1 MRKTQWKQ
9 CVFRIKYL
17 EENKNEKNITV
28 LTSIALTFALSFS
41 AAFANDDALIK
52 SQNYLKTITLDSPD
66 AVIAYEATGME
77 ADYKADALLNN
88 FKETDYVTASYGD
101 LAKSIIAISLLGE
114 NPKDFNKT
122 NLVEILENRVQED
135 GTLTNDVN
143 GGCGATIWTLM
154 ALETVNSPKV
164 KVVADKLSTMA
175 MDNGAYWYEYKG
187 PNADLDT
194 TGWAMEALSVAG
206 RSTYDAAISKA
217 YTFVSKLNSTDG
229 SYDIG
234 WGGNADTQ
242 SCVLEGLSTAGY
254 TLDTN
259 AYNYLLSYQNE
270 DGTFNALNYNTFQ
283 LEPNA
288 YASVEGARA
297 LGVINND
304 SFVLKARR
312 DYIKTTTPVVTEPE
326 TPTKPSTPTT
336 PGTTT
341 PAVKP
346 ETTTT
351 EPKKETVKVVNTGDN
366 TNVMAY
372 VVAAIAA
379 VGVIVL
385 VIKSK
390 KK

>member
-1 MRKTQWKQ
+1 MK
-9 CVFRIKYL
+9 RIF
-17 EENKNEKNITV
+17 TV

-41 AAFANDDALIK
+41 AAFANDDAFLK
-52 SQNYLKTITLDSPD
+52 SQNYLKTIALDSPD

-88 FKETDYVTASYGD
+88 FKETDYTTASYGD

-114 NPKDFNKT
+114 NPKDFNKI
-122 NLVEILENRVQED
+122 NLVEILENRVHED

-154 ALETVNSPKV
+154 ALETVNSSKV
-164 KVVADKLSTMA
+164 KAVADKLSTMA

-187 PNADLDT
+187 QNADLDT

-217 YTFVSKLNSTDG
+217 YTFVQSKLKSTDG

-242 SCVLEGLSTAGY
+242 SCVLEGLSVAGY
-254 TLDTN
+254 PLDTN

-297 LGVINND
+297 LGVINNG
-304 SFVLKARR
+304 SFVLMARR
-312 DYIKTTTPVVTEPE
+312 DYTNTTTPVVTEPE
-326 TPTKPSTPTT
+326 TPTTPTT
-336 PGTTT
+336 PSTTT

>member
-1 MRKTQWKQ
+1 MKKI
-9 CVFRIKYL
+9 F
-17 EENKNEKNITV
+17 TV

-164 KVVADKLSTMA
+164 KAVADKLSTMA

-217 YTFVSKLNSTDG
+217 YTFVQSKLNSTDG

-242 SCVLEGLSTAGY
+242 SCVLEGLSVAGY

-270 DGTFNALNYNTFQ
+270 DGTFNALNYNTFK

-297 LGVINND
+297 LGVINNG
-304 SFVLKARR
+304 SFVLEARN
-312 DYIKTTTPVVTEPE
+312 DYTMTTTPVVTEPE
-326 TPTKPSTPTT
+326 TPTTPTEPTKPSTTTT
-336 PGTTT
+336 PSTTT

>member
-1 MRKTQWKQ
+1 MK
-9 CVFRIKYL
+9 RIF
-17 EENKNEKNITV
+17 TV

-41 AAFANDDALIK
+41 AAFANDDALMK

-114 NPKDFNKT
+114 NPKDFNNT

-164 KVVADKLSTMA
+164 KAVADKLSTMA
-175 MDNGAYWYEYKG
+175 MDNGAYWYEYQG

-217 YTFVSKLNSTDG
+217 YTFVQSKLNSTDG
-229 SYDIG
+229 YYDN

-242 SCVLEGLSTAGY
+242 SCVLEGLSVAGY

-270 DGTFNALNYNTFQ
+270 DGTFNALNYNTYK

-297 LGVINND
+297 LGVINNG
-304 SFVLKARR
+304 SFVLKARK
-312 DYIKTTTPVVTEPE
+312 DYAKTISNSTTPE
-326 TPTKPSTPTT
+326 TPETK

-341 PAVKP
+341 TKPAVKP

>member
-1 MRKTQWKQ
+1 MKKI
-9 CVFRIKYL
+9 F
-17 EENKNEKNITV
+17 TV

-41 AAFANDDALIK
+41 AAFANDDAFLK
-52 SQNYLKTITLDSPD
+52 SQNYLKTIALDSPD

-217 YTFVSKLNSTDG
+217 YTFVQSKLNSKDG

-242 SCVLEGLSTAGY
+242 SCVLEGLHVAGY
-254 TLDTN
+254 KLDDQ

-297 LGVINND
+297 LGVINNG
-304 SFVLKARR
+304 SFVLKARK
-312 DYIKTTTPVVTEPE
+312 DYTKTISNSTTPE
-326 TPTKPSTPTT
+326 TPETK

-341 PAVKP
+341 TPSTTKPAVKP
-346 ETTTT
+346 ETTTTT
-351 EPKKETVKVVNTGDN
+351 EPKKETVKKVNTGDN

-379 VGVIVL
+379 IGVIAL
-385 VIKSK
+385 TIKSK

>member
-1 MRKTQWKQ
+1 MR
-9 CVFRIKYL
+9 RIF
-17 EENKNEKNITV
+17 TV

-41 AAFANDDALIK
+41 AAFASDDAFLK

-66 AVIAYEATGME
+66 AVIAYEAAGME

-88 FKETDYVTASYGD
+88 FKETDYTTASYGD

-135 GTLTNDVN
+135 GTLTDDKN

-164 KVVADKLSTMA
+164 KTVADKLSTMA

-187 PNADLDT
+187 QNADLDT

-217 YTFVSKLNSTDG
+217 YTFVQSKLKATDG
-229 SYDIG
+229 SYYIG

-270 DGTFNALNYNTFQ
+270 DGTFNALNYSTNQ

-297 LGVINND
+297 LGVINNG
-304 SFVLKARR
+304 SFVLKARQ
-312 DYIKTTTPVVTEPE
+312 DYTRTTTPVVTEPE
-326 TPTKPSTPTT
+326 TPTTPN
-336 PGTTT
+336 TTT

-351 EPKKETVKVVNTGDN
+351 TSTKKETVKVVNTGDN

>member
-1 MRKTQWKQ
+1 MK
-9 CVFRIKYL
+9 RIF
-17 EENKNEKNITV
+17 TV

-41 AAFANDDALIK
+41 AAFANDDAFLK
-52 SQNYLKTITLDSPD
+52 SQNYLKTIALDSPD

-88 FKETDYVTASYGD
+88 FKETDYTTASYGD

-114 NPKDFNKT
+114 NPKDFNKII
-122 NLVEILENRVQED
+122 LVEILENRVQED

-154 ALETVNSPKV
+154 ALETVNSSKV
-164 KVVADKLSTMA
+164 KAVADKLSTMA

-187 PNADLDT
+187 QNADLDT

-217 YTFVSKLNSTDG
+217 YTFVQSKLKSTDG

-242 SCVLEGLSTAGY
+242 SCVLEGLSVAGY
-254 TLDTN
+254 PLDTN

-297 LGVINND
+297 LGVINNG
-304 SFVLKARR
+304 SFVLMARR
-312 DYIKTTTPVVTEPE
+312 DYTNTTTPVVTEPE
-326 TPTKPSTPTT
+326 TPTTPTT
-336 PGTTT
+336 PSTTT

>member
-1 MRKTQWKQ
+1 MK
-9 CVFRIKYL
+9 RIF
-17 EENKNEKNITV
+17 TV

-41 AAFANDDALIK
+41 AAFANDDAFLK
-52 SQNYLKTITLDSPD
+52 SQNYLKTIALDSPD
-66 AVIAYEATGME
+66 AVIAYEAAGFE
-77 ADYKADALLNN
+77 ADGKADALLNN
-88 FKETDYVTASYGD
+88 FKDVDYTAASYGD

-164 KVVADKLSTMA
+164 KAVADKLSTMA
-175 MDNGAYWYEYKG
+175 MDNGAYWYEYQG

-217 YTFVSKLNSTDG
+217 YTFVQSKLNSTDG

-242 SCVLEGLSTAGY
+242 SCVLEGLSVAGY

-270 DGTFNALNYNTFQ
+270 DGTFNALNYNTFK

-297 LGVINND
+297 LGVINNG
-304 SFVLKARR
+304 SFVLRART
-312 DYIKTTTPVVTEPE
+312 DYTRTTTPVVTEPE
-326 TPTKPSTPTT
+326 TPTTPTKPS
-336 PGTTT
+336 TTT

>member
-1 MRKTQWKQ
+1 MR
-9 CVFRIKYL
+9 RIF
-17 EENKNEKNITV
+17 TV

-41 AAFANDDALIK
+41 AAFASDDAFLK

-66 AVIAYEATGME
+66 AVIAYEAAGME

-88 FKETDYVTASYGD
+88 FKETDYTTASYGD

-164 KVVADKLSTMA
+164 KTVADKLSTMA

-187 PNADLDT
+187 QNADLDT

-217 YTFVSKLNSTDG
+217 YTFVQSKLNSTDG

-270 DGTFNALNYNTFQ
+270 DGTFNALNYSSFQ

-297 LGVINND
+297 LGVINNG
-304 SFVLKARR
+304 SFVLQARE
-312 DYIKTTTPVVTEPE
+312 DYKKTTTPVVTEPE
-326 TPTKPSTPTT
+326 TPTTPTT
-336 PGTTT
+336 PNTTT

-351 EPKKETVKVVNTGDN
+351 TSTKKETVKVVNTGDN

>member
-1 MRKTQWKQ
+1 MK
-9 CVFRIKYL
+9 RIF
-17 EENKNEKNITV
+17 TV

-88 FKETDYVTASYGD
+88 FKEADYVTASYGD

-217 YTFVSKLNSTDG
+217 YTFVQSKLNSADG

-270 DGTFNALNYNTFQ
+270 DGTFNALNYSTNQ

-297 LGVINND
+297 LGVINHG
-304 SFVLKARR
+304 SFVLNARN
-312 DYIKTTTPVVTEPE
+312 DYTMTTTPVVPEPE
-326 TPTKPSTPTT
+326 KPTTPTTPTKPTT
-336 PGTTT
+336 PSTTT

-346 ETTTT
+346 ETTTTT

>member
-1 MRKTQWKQ
+1 MK
-9 CVFRIKYL
+9 RIF
-17 EENKNEKNITV
+17 TV

-41 AAFANDDALIK
+41 AAFANDDALMK

-114 NPKDFNKT
+114 NPKDFNNT

-164 KVVADKLSTMA
+164 KAVADKLSTMA
-175 MDNGAYWYEYKG
+175 MDNGAYWYEYQG

-217 YTFVSKLNSTDG
+217 YTFVQSKLNSTDG
-229 SYDIG
+229 YYDN

-242 SCVLEGLSTAGY
+242 SCVLEGLSVAGY

-270 DGTFNALNYNTFQ
+270 DGTFNALNYSTSQ

-297 LGVINND
+297 LGVINNG
-304 SFVLKARR
+304 SFVLRAR
-312 DYIKTTTPVVTEPE
+312 TTTPVVTEPE

>member
-1 MRKTQWKQ
+1 MK
-9 CVFRIKYL
+9 RIF
-17 EENKNEKNITV
+17 TV

-41 AAFANDDALIK
+41 AAFANDDAFLK
-52 SQNYLKTITLDSPD
+52 SQNYLKTIALDSPD

-88 FKETDYVTASYGD
+88 FKEIDYTTASYGD

-114 NPKDFNKT
+114 NPKDFNKI

-154 ALETVNSPKV
+154 ALETVNSSKV
-164 KVVADKLSTMA
+164 KAVADKLSTMA

-187 PNADLDT
+187 QNADLDT

-217 YTFVSKLNSTDG
+217 YTFVQSKLKSTDG

-242 SCVLEGLSTAGY
+242 SCVLEGLSVAGY
-254 TLDTN
+254 PLDTN

-270 DGTFNALNYNTFQ
+270 DGTFNALNYSTGQ

-297 LGVINND
+297 LGVINNG
-304 SFVLKARR
+304 SFVLMARR
-312 DYIKTTTPVVTEPE
+312 DYTNTTTPVVTEPE
-326 TPTKPSTPTT
+326 TPTTPTT
-336 PGTTT
+336 PSTTT

>member
-1 MRKTQWKQ
+1 MR
-9 CVFRIKYL
+9 RL
-17 EENKNEKNITV
+17 LTV
-28 LTSIALTFALSFS
+28 ITSIALTFALSFS
-41 AAFANDDALIK
+41 VAFASDDALIK

-66 AVIAYEATGME
+66 AVIAYEAAGFE
-77 ADYKADALLNN
+77 ADGKADALLNN
-88 FKETDYVTASYGD
+88 FKDVDYTAASYGD

-135 GTLTNDVN
+135 GT
-143 GGCGATIWTLM
+143 
-154 ALETVNSPKV
+154 
-164 KVVADKLSTMA
+164 
-175 MDNGAYWYEYKG
+175 
-187 PNADLDT
+187 
-194 TGWAMEALSVAG
+194 
-206 RSTYDAAISKA
+206 
-217 YTFVSKLNSTDG
+217 
-229 SYDIG
+229 
-234 WGGNADTQ
+234 
-242 SCVLEGLSTAGY
+242 
-254 TLDTN
+254 
-259 AYNYLLSYQNE
+259 
-270 DGTFNALNYNTFQ
+270 FNALNYNTFK

-297 LGVINND
+297 LGVINNG
-304 SFVLKARR
+304 SFVLKARK
-312 DYIKTTTPVVTEPE
+312 DYTKTTTPVVTEPE
-326 TPTKPSTPTT
+326 TPTTPTKPS
-336 PGTTT
+336 TTT

>member
-1 MRKTQWKQ
+1 MK
-9 CVFRIKYL
+9 RIF
-17 EENKNEKNITV
+17 TV

-41 AAFANDDALIK
+41 AAFANDDAFLK

-88 FKETDYVTASYGD
+88 FKETDYTTASYGD

-164 KVVADKLSTMA
+164 KAVADKLSTMA
-175 MDNGAYWYEYKG
+175 MDNGAYWYEYQG

-217 YTFVSKLNSTDG
+217 YTFVQSKLNSTDG

-270 DGTFNALNYNTFQ
+270 DGTFNALNYSTGQ

-304 SFVLKARR
+304 SFVLEARR
-312 DYIKTTTPVVTEPE
+312 DYTKTTTPVVTEPE
-326 TPTKPSTPTT
+326 TPTKPSTPTTPTT

>member
-1 MRKTQWKQ
+1 MR
-9 CVFRIKYL
+9 RL
-17 EENKNEKNITV
+17 LTV
-28 LTSIALTFALSFS
+28 ITSIALTFALSFS
-41 AAFANDDALIK
+41 AAFASDDALIK

-66 AVIAYEATGME
+66 AVIAYEAAGFE
-77 ADYKADALLNN
+77 ADGKADALLNN
-88 FKETDYVTASYGD
+88 FKDVDYTAASYGD

-164 KVVADKLSTMA
+164 KAVADKLSTMA
-175 MDNGAYWYEYKG
+175 MDNGAYWYEYQG

-217 YTFVSKLNSTDG
+217 YTFVQSKLNSTDG

-242 SCVLEGLSTAGY
+242 SCVLEGLSVAGY

-270 DGTFNALNYNTFQ
+270 DGTFNALNYNTFK

-297 LGVINND
+297 LGVINNG
-304 SFVLKARR
+304 SFVLKARK
-312 DYIKTTTPVVTEPE
+312 DYTKTTTPVVTEPE
-326 TPTKPSTPTT
+326 TPTTPTKPS
-336 PGTTT
+336 TTT

>member
-1 MRKTQWKQ
+1 MK
-9 CVFRIKYL
+9 RIF
-17 EENKNEKNITV
+17 TV

-41 AAFANDDALIK
+41 AAFANDDAFLK
-52 SQNYLKTITLDSPD
+52 SQNYLKTIALDSPD

-164 KVVADKLSTMA
+164 KAVADKLSTMA
-175 MDNGAYWYEYKG
+175 MDNGAYWYEYQG
-187 PNADLDT
+187 QNADLDT

-206 RSTYDAAISKA
+206 RSTYEAAISKA
-217 YTFVSKLNSTDG
+217 YTFVQSKLNSADG

-242 SCVLEGLSTAGY
+242 SCVLEGLSVAGY

-270 DGTFNALNYNTFQ
+270 DGTFNALNYNTFK

-297 LGVINND
+297 LGVINNG
-304 SFVLKARR
+304 SFVLQARR
-312 DYIKTTTPVVTEPE
+312 DYTETTTPVVTEPE
-326 TPTKPSTPTT
+326 TPTEPTKPSTPTT
-336 PGTTT
+336 PSTTT

>member
-1 MRKTQWKQ
+1 MK
-9 CVFRIKYL
+9 RIF
-17 EENKNEKNITV
+17 TV

-41 AAFANDDALIK
+41 AAFANDEAFLK
-52 SQNYLKTITLDSPD
+52 SQNYLKTIALDSPD
-66 AVIAYEATGME
+66 AVIAYEAAGME

-88 FKETDYVTASYGD
+88 FKGTDYVTASYGD

-164 KVVADKLSTMA
+164 KAVADKLSTMA
-175 MDNGAYWYEYKG
+175 MDNGAYWYEYQG
-187 PNADLDT
+187 RNADLDT

-217 YTFVSKLNSTDG
+217 YTFVQSKLNSTDG

-242 SCVLEGLSTAGY
+242 SCVLEGLSVAGY

-297 LGVINND
+297 LGVINNG
-304 SFVLKARR
+304 SFVLRAR
-312 DYIKTTTPVVTEPE
+312 VTEPE
-326 TPTKPSTPTT
+326 TPTTPTEPTKPS
-336 PGTTT
+336 TTT

-346 ETTTT
+346 EKTTT

>member
-1 MRKTQWKQ
+1 MK
-9 CVFRIKYL
+9 RIF
-17 EENKNEKNITV
+17 TV

-41 AAFANDDALIK
+41 AAFANDDAFLK
-52 SQNYLKTITLDSPD
+52 SQNYLKTIALDSPD

-77 ADYKADALLNN
+77 ADYKAEALLNN
-88 FKETDYVTASYGD
+88 FKETDYTTASYGD

-154 ALETVNSPKV
+154 ALETVNSSKV
-164 KVVADKLSTMA
+164 KTVADKLSTMA

-206 RSTYDAAISKA
+206 RSTYEAAISKA
-217 YTFVSKLNSTDG
+217 YTFVQSKLKAADG

-242 SCVLEGLSTAGY
+242 SCVLEGLSVAGY

-270 DGTFNALNYNTFQ
+270 DGTFNALNYSTGQ

-297 LGVINND
+297 LGVINNG
-304 SFVLKARR
+304 SFVLRARR
-312 DYIKTTTPVVTEPE
+312 DYTNTTTPVVTEPE

>member
-1 MRKTQWKQ
+1 MK
-9 CVFRIKYL
+9 RIF
-17 EENKNEKNITV
+17 TV

-41 AAFANDDALIK
+41 AAFANDDAFLK
-52 SQNYLKTITLDSPD
+52 SQNYLKTIALDSPD

-88 FKETDYVTASYGD
+88 FKETDYTTASYGD

-114 NPKDFNKT
+114 NPKDFNKI

-154 ALETVNSPKV
+154 ALETVNSSKV
-164 KVVADKLSTMA
+164 KAVADKLSTMA

-187 PNADLDT
+187 QNADLDT

-217 YTFVSKLNSTDG
+217 YTFVQSKLKSTDG

-242 SCVLEGLSTAGY
+242 SCVLEGLSVAGY
-254 TLDTN
+254 PLDTN

-270 DGTFNALNYNTFQ
+270 DGTFNALKYNTFQ

-297 LGVINND
+297 LGVINNG
-304 SFVLKARR
+304 SFVLMARR
-312 DYIKTTTPVVTEPE
+312 DYTNTTTPVVTEPE
-326 TPTKPSTPTT
+326 TPTTPTT
-336 PGTTT
+336 PSTTT

>member
-1 MRKTQWKQ
+1 MKR
-9 CVFRIKYL
+9 VF
-17 EENKNEKNITV
+17 TV
-28 LTSIALTFALSFS
+28 LISIALTFALSFS
-41 AAFANDDALIK
+41 AAFASDDALLK
-52 SQNYLKTITLDSPD
+52 SRKYMTTIALDSPD

-88 FKETDYVTASYGD
+88 FRETDYGTASYGD

-114 NPKDFNKT
+114 NPKDFNNT

-164 KVVADKLSTMA
+164 KAVADKLSTMA
-175 MDNGAYWYEYKG
+175 MDNGAYWYEYQG
-187 PNADLDT
+187 QNADLDT

-217 YTFVSKLNSTDG
+217 YTFVRYKLNRTYG
-229 SYDIG
+229 YYDN

-242 SCVLEGLSTAGY
+242 SCVLEGLSVAGY

-270 DGTFNALNYNTFQ
+270 DGTFNALNYSTKQ

-297 LGVINND
+297 LGVINNG

-312 DYIKTTTPVVTEPE
+312 DYTKTTTPVVTEPE
-326 TPTKPSTPTT
+326 TPTTPSTPS
-336 PGTTT
+336 TTT

>member
-1 MRKTQWKQ
+1 MKKI
-9 CVFRIKYL
+9 F
-17 EENKNEKNITV
+17 TV

-217 YTFVSKLNSTDG
+217 YTFVQSKLNSADG

-270 DGTFNALNYNTFQ
+270 DGTFNALNYSTSQ

-297 LGVINND
+297 LGVINHG
-304 SFVLKARR
+304 SFVLNARN
-312 DYIKTTTPVVTEPE
+312 DYTMTTTPVVPEPE
-326 TPTKPSTPTT
+326 KPTTPSTPTT
-336 PGTTT
+336 PTKPTTPSTTT

-346 ETTTT
+346 ETTTTT

>member
-1 MRKTQWKQ
+1 MKKI
-9 CVFRIKYL
+9 F
-17 EENKNEKNITV
+17 TV

-217 YTFVSKLNSTDG
+217 YTFVQSKLNSADG

-270 DGTFNALNYNTFQ
+270 DGTFNALNYSTGQ

-297 LGVINND
+297 LGVINNG
-304 SFVLKARR
+304 SFVLNARR
-312 DYIKTTTPVVTEPE
+312 DYTETTTPVVTEPE
-326 TPTKPSTPTT
+326 TPTTPTKPSTITKPS
-336 PGTTT
+336 TTT

>member
-1 MRKTQWKQ
+1 MKKI
-9 CVFRIKYL
+9 F
-17 EENKNEKNITV
+17 TV

-41 AAFANDDALIK
+41 VAFANDDAFLK
-52 SQNYLKTITLDSPD
+52 SQNYLKTIALDSPD

-88 FKETDYVTASYGD
+88 FKETDYITASYGD

-164 KVVADKLSTMA
+164 KAVADKLSTMA
-175 MDNGAYWYEYKG
+175 MANGAYWYEYQG

-217 YTFVSKLNSTDG
+217 YTFVQSKLNSADG

-283 LEPNA
+283 LKPNA

-297 LGVINND
+297 LGVINNG
-304 SFVLKARR
+304 SFVLKARK
-312 DYIKTTTPVVTEPE
+312 DYTKTTTPVVTEPE
-326 TPTKPSTPTT
+326 TPTKPSTPTTPTT

>member
-1 MRKTQWKQ
+1 MKKI
-9 CVFRIKYL
+9 F
-17 EENKNEKNITV
+17 TV

-66 AVIAYEATGME
+66 AVIAYEATGVE

-217 YTFVSKLNSTDG
+217 YTFVQSKLNSADG

-270 DGTFNALNYNTFQ
+270 DGTFNALNYSTSQ

-297 LGVINND
+297 LGVINNG
-304 SFVLKARR
+304 SFVLRARE
-312 DYIKTTTPVVTEPE
+312 DYTQTTTPVVTEPE
-326 TPTKPSTPTT
+326 TPTKPSTPTTPTT

>member
-1 MRKTQWKQ
+1 MR
-9 CVFRIKYL
+9 RIL
-17 EENKNEKNITV
+17 TV
-28 LTSIALTFALSFS
+28 ITSIALTFALSFS
-41 AAFANDDALIK
+41 AAFASDDALIK

-164 KVVADKLSTMA
+164 KAVADKLSTMA
-175 MDNGAYWYEYKG
+175 MENGAYWYEYQG

-217 YTFVSKLNSTDG
+217 YTFVQSKLNSTDG
-229 SYDIG
+229 YYDN

-242 SCVLEGLSTAGY
+242 SCVLEGLSVAGY

-270 DGTFNALNYNTFQ
+270 DGTFNALNYSTSQ

-297 LGVINND
+297 LGVINNG
-304 SFVLKARR
+304 SFVLRAR
-312 DYIKTTTPVVTEPE
+312 TTTPVVTEPE

>member
-1 MRKTQWKQ
+1 MK
-9 CVFRIKYL
+9 RIF
-17 EENKNEKNITV
+17 TV

-41 AAFANDDALIK
+41 AAFANDDAFLK
-52 SQNYLKTITLDSPD
+52 SQNYLKTIALDSPD

-164 KVVADKLSTMA
+164 KAVADKLSTMA

-217 YTFVSKLNSTDG
+217 YTFVQSKLNSTDG

-242 SCVLEGLSTAGY
+242 SCVLEGLSVAGY

-270 DGTFNALNYNTFQ
+270 DGTFNALNYNTFK

-297 LGVINND
+297 LGVINNG
-304 SFVLKARR
+304 SFVLRARN
-312 DYIKTTTPVVTEPE
+312 DYTETTTPVVTEPE
-326 TPTKPSTPTT
+326 TPTTPTEPTKPSTPTT
-336 PGTTT
+336 PSTTT

>member
-1 MRKTQWKQ
+1 MR
-9 CVFRIKYL
+9 RIL
-17 EENKNEKNITV
+17 TV
-28 LTSIALTFALSFS
+28 ITSIALTFALSFS
-41 AAFANDDALIK
+41 AAFASDDALVK

-66 AVIAYEATGME
+66 AVIAYEAAGFE
-77 ADYKADALLNN
+77 ADGKADSLLEN
-88 FKETDYVTASYGD
+88 FKDVDYTTASYGD
-101 LAKSIIAISLLGE
+101 LAKSIIAISLLGD
-114 NPKDFNKT
+114 NPADFNKT
-122 NLVEILENRVQED
+122 NLVEILENRVQAD
-135 GTLTNDVN
+135 GTLTDDKN

-164 KVVADKLSTMA
+164 KAVADKLSTMA

-217 YTFVSKLNSTDG
+217 YTFVQSKLNSKDG

-242 SCVLEGLSTAGY
+242 SCVFEGLHVAGY
-254 TLDTN
+254 KLDDQ

-270 DGTFNALNYNTFQ
+270 DGTFNALNYSTGQ

-297 LGVINND
+297 LGVINNE

-312 DYIKTTTPVVTEPE
+312 DYTKTTTPVVTKPE
-326 TPTKPSTPTT
+326 TPTTPTEPTKPS
-336 PGTTT
+336 TTT

-346 ETTTT
+346 ETTTTT

>member
-1 MRKTQWKQ
+1 MK
-9 CVFRIKYL
+9 RIF
-17 EENKNEKNITV
+17 TV
-28 LTSIALTFALSFS
+28 LTSIALTFAISFS
-41 AAFANDDALIK
+41 AAFANDDAFLK
-52 SQNYLKTITLDSPD
+52 SQNYLKTIALDSPD

-88 FKETDYVTASYGD
+88 FKETDYITASYGD

-164 KVVADKLSTMA
+164 KAVADKLSTMA
-175 MDNGAYWYEYKG
+175 MDNGAYWYEYQGK
-187 PNADLDT
+187 NADLDT

-217 YTFVSKLNSTDG
+217 YTFVQSKLNRADG

-254 TLDTN
+254 ILDTN

-297 LGVINND
+297 LGVINNG
-304 SFVLKARR
+304 SFVLKARK
-312 DYIKTTTPVVTEPE
+312 DYTKTTTPVVTEPE
-326 TPTKPSTPTT
+326 KPTTPSTPTT
-336 PGTTT
+336 PTKPSTTT

>member
-1 MRKTQWKQ
+1 MK
-9 CVFRIKYL
+9 RIF
-17 EENKNEKNITV
+17 TV

-41 AAFANDDALIK
+41 AAFASDDAFLK

-66 AVIAYEATGME
+66 AVIAYEAAGME

-88 FKETDYVTASYGD
+88 FKETDYTAASYGD

-114 NPKDFNKT
+114 NPTDFNKT

-164 KVVADKLSTMA
+164 KAVADKLSTMA
-175 MDNGAYWYEYKG
+175 MDNGAYWYEYQG
-187 PNADLDT
+187 QNADLDT

-217 YTFVSKLNSTDG
+217 YTFVQSKLNSTDG

-270 DGTFNALNYNTFQ
+270 DGTFNALNYSSFQ

-297 LGVINND
+297 LGVINNG
-304 SFVLKARR
+304 SFVLNART
-312 DYIKTTTPVVTEPE
+312 DYTKTTTPVVTEPE
-326 TPTKPSTPTT
+326 TPTTPN
-336 PGTTT
+336 TTT

-346 ETTTT
+346 ETTKTTT

>member
-1 MRKTQWKQ
+1 MK
-9 CVFRIKYL
+9 RIF
-17 EENKNEKNITV
+17 TV

-41 AAFANDDALIK
+41 AAFANDDAFLK

-88 FKETDYVTASYGD
+88 FKETDYTTASYGD

-114 NPKDFNKT
+114 NPKDFNKI

-164 KVVADKLSTMA
+164 KAVADKLSTMA

-187 PNADLDT
+187 QNADLDT

-217 YTFVSKLNSTDG
+217 YTFVQSKLKSTDG

-242 SCVLEGLSTAGY
+242 SCVLEGLSVAGY

-270 DGTFNALNYNTFQ
+270 DGTFNALNYSTGQ

-297 LGVINND
+297 LGVINNG
-304 SFVLKARR
+304 SFVLMARR
-312 DYIKTTTPVVTEPE
+312 DYTNTTTPVVTEPE
-326 TPTKPSTPTT
+326 TPTTPTT
-336 PGTTT
+336 PSTTT

>member
-1 MRKTQWKQ
+1 MKKI
-9 CVFRIKYL
+9 F
-17 EENKNEKNITV
+17 TV

-88 FKETDYVTASYGD
+88 FKETDYVSASYGD

-164 KVVADKLSTMA
+164 KAVADKLSTMA

-217 YTFVSKLNSTDG
+217 YTFVQSKLNSTDG

-242 SCVLEGLSTAGY
+242 SCVLEGLSVAGY

-270 DGTFNALNYNTFQ
+270 DGTFNALNYNTFK

-297 LGVINND
+297 LGVINNG
-304 SFVLKARR
+304 SFVLRARN
-312 DYIKTTTPVVTEPE
+312 DYTETTTPVVIEPE
-326 TPTKPSTPTT
+326 TPTTPTEPTKPSTPTT
-336 PGTTT
+336 PSTTT

>member
-1 MRKTQWKQ
+1 MK
-9 CVFRIKYL
+9 RIF
-17 EENKNEKNITV
+17 TV

-41 AAFANDDALIK
+41 AAFANDDAFLK
-52 SQNYLKTITLDSPD
+52 SQNYLKTIALDSPD

-164 KVVADKLSTMA
+164 KAVADKLSTMA

-206 RSTYDAAISKA
+206 RSTYEAAISKA
-217 YTFVSKLNSTDG
+217 YTFVQSKLNSTDG

-242 SCVLEGLSTAGY
+242 SCVLEGLSVAGY

-270 DGTFNALNYNTFQ
+270 DGTFNALNYSTGQ

-297 LGVINND
+297 LGVINNG
-304 SFVLKARR
+304 SFVLQARR
-312 DYIKTTTPVVTEPE
+312 DYTETTTPVVTEPE
-326 TPTKPSTPTT
+326 TPTEPTKPSTPTT
-336 PGTTT
+336 PSTTT

>member
-1 MRKTQWKQ
+1 MKKI
-9 CVFRIKYL
+9 F
-17 EENKNEKNITV
+17 TV

-164 KVVADKLSTMA
+164 KAVADKLSTMA
-175 MDNGAYWYEYKG
+175 MENGAYWYEYQG

-217 YTFVSKLNSTDG
+217 YTFVQSKLNSTDG
-229 SYDIG
+229 YYDN

-242 SCVLEGLSTAGY
+242 SCVLEGLSVAGY

-270 DGTFNALNYNTFQ
+270 DGTFNALNYSTSQ

-297 LGVINND
+297 LGVINNG
-304 SFVLKARR
+304 SFVLRAR
-312 DYIKTTTPVVTEPE
+312 TTTPVVTEPE

-366 TNVMAY
+366 TNEMAY

>member
-1 MRKTQWKQ
+1 MK
-9 CVFRIKYL
+9 RIF
-17 EENKNEKNITV
+17 TV

-41 AAFANDDALIK
+41 AAFANDDAFLK
-52 SQNYLKTITLDSPD
+52 SQNYLKTIALDSPD

-88 FKETDYVTASYGD
+88 FKETDYTTASYGD

-114 NPKDFNKT
+114 NPKDFNKI

-135 GTLTNDVN
+135 GTVTNDVN

-154 ALETVNSPKV
+154 ALETVNSSKV
-164 KVVADKLSTMA
+164 KAVADKLSTMA

-187 PNADLDT
+187 QNADLDT

-217 YTFVSKLNSTDG
+217 YTFVQSKLKSTDG

-242 SCVLEGLSTAGY
+242 SCVLEGLSVAGY
-254 TLDTN
+254 PLDTN

-297 LGVINND
+297 LGVINNG
-304 SFVLKARR
+304 SFVLMARR
-312 DYIKTTTPVVTEPE
+312 DYTNTTTPVVTEPE
-326 TPTKPSTPTT
+326 TPTTPTT
-336 PGTTT
+336 PSTTT

>member
-1 MRKTQWKQ
+1 MKKI
-9 CVFRIKYL
+9 F
-17 EENKNEKNITV
+17 TV

-217 YTFVSKLNSTDG
+217 YTFVQSKLNSADG

-270 DGTFNALNYNTFQ
+270 DGTFNALNYSTNQ

-297 LGVINND
+297 LGVINNG
-304 SFVLKARR
+304 SFVLRARE
-312 DYIKTTTPVVTEPE
+312 DYTQTTTPVVTEPE

>member
-1 MRKTQWKQ
+1 
-9 CVFRIKYL
+9 
-17 EENKNEKNITV
+17 
-28 LTSIALTFALSFS
+28 
-41 AAFANDDALIK
+41 
-52 SQNYLKTITLDSPD
+52 
-66 AVIAYEATGME
+66 ME

-88 FKETDYVTASYGD
+88 FKETDYTTASYGD

-114 NPKDFNKT
+114 NPKDFNKI

-154 ALETVNSPKV
+154 ALETVNSSKV
-164 KVVADKLSTMA
+164 KAVADKLSTMA

-187 PNADLDT
+187 QNADLDT

-217 YTFVSKLNSTDG
+217 YTFVQSKLKSTDG

-242 SCVLEGLSTAGY
+242 SCVLEGLSVAGY
-254 TLDTN
+254 PLDTN

-297 LGVINND
+297 LGVINNG
-304 SFVLKARR
+304 SFVLMARR
-312 DYIKTTTPVVTEPE
+312 DYTNTTTPVVTEPE
-326 TPTKPSTPTT
+326 TPTTPTT
-336 PGTTT
+336 PSTTT

>member
-1 MRKTQWKQ
+1 MK
-9 CVFRIKYL
+9 RIF
-17 EENKNEKNITV
+17 TV

-41 AAFANDDALIK
+41 AAFANDDAFLK
-52 SQNYLKTITLDSPD
+52 SQNYLKTIALDSPD

-88 FKETDYVTASYGD
+88 FKETDYVSASYGD

-164 KVVADKLSTMA
+164 KAVADKLSTMA
-175 MDNGAYWYEYKG
+175 MDNGAYWYEYQG
-187 PNADLDT
+187 QNADLDT

-206 RSTYDAAISKA
+206 RSTYKAAISKA
-217 YTFVSKLNSTDG
+217 YTFVQSKLNSTDG

-242 SCVLEGLSTAGY
+242 SCVLEGLSVAGY

-270 DGTFNALNYNTFQ
+270 DGTFNALNYNTFK

-297 LGVINND
+297 LGVINNG
-304 SFVLKARR
+304 SFVLRARN
-312 DYIKTTTPVVTEPE
+312 DYTETTTPVVTEPE
-326 TPTKPSTPTT
+326 TPTTPTEPTKPSTPTT
-336 PGTTT
+336 PSTTT

>member
-1 MRKTQWKQ
+1 MK
-9 CVFRIKYL
+9 RIF
-17 EENKNEKNITV
+17 TV

-41 AAFANDDALIK
+41 AAFASDDALIK

-66 AVIAYEATGME
+66 AVIAYEAAGME

-88 FKETDYVTASYGD
+88 FKEKDYTTASYGD

-154 ALETVNSPKV
+154 ALETVNSDKV
-164 KVVADKLSTMA
+164 KTVADKLSTMA

-187 PNADLDT
+187 QNADLDT

-206 RSTYDAAISKA
+206 RSTYEAAISKA
-217 YTFVSKLNSTDG
+217 YTFVQSKLNSTDG

-297 LGVINND
+297 LGVINNG

-312 DYIKTTTPVVTEPE
+312 DYTKTTTPVVTEPE
-326 TPTKPSTPTT
+326 TPTTPTT
-336 PGTTT
+336 PSTTT

-346 ETTTT
+346 ETTTITT

-372 VVAAIAA
+372 VVVAIAA